1 MHSLKSRTVRAWS
14 FGNVSDYEQLE
25 KFYHENSPDKPRRSL
40 GHLIHHVAL
49 LFYLCSIHRPNQSLL
64 TTTSGFTNF
73 RGLLN
78 WGAFLL
84 LITTGRMALE
94 NVLK

>member
-1 MHSLKSRTVRAWS
+1 MASTKMKTARALS
-14 FGNVSDYEQLE
+14 VANLSDYEKVE
-25 KFYHENSPDKPRRSL
+25 AFYYENSPDKP
-40 GHLIHHVAL
+40 
-49 LFYLCSIHRPNQSLL
+49 IHRPNQSLL